1 MNQYCVV
8 VANGAKARFFT
19 LEETEYPELE
29 SGPNLVEMSSL
40 KNPEMK
46 SLSGK
51 HWSENKSGRNR
62 GAKGTSAHGYDDHR
76 SQHEDEYERRFANS
90 IADEARRFSQSHNS
104 SGVILVSQK
113 RMLGFLRSAI
123 EPKFSG
129 IRTKELAKD
138 LSKLN
143 PIELHEHLAKENL
156 IPHRRPPSLAS

>member
-29 SGPNLVEMSSL
+29 SGPNLVEINSL
-40 KNPEMK
+40 ENPEMD
-46 SLSGK
+46 SLNGGR
-51 HWSENKSGRNR
+51 WSENKSGRNR

-76 SQHEDEYERRFANS
+76 SQHEVEYERRFANS
-90 IADEARRFSQSHNS
+90 IADEACRFSQSHNS

-113 RMLGFLRSAI
+113 RMLGFLRAAI
-123 EPKFSG
+123 APKFSG

-138 LSKLN
+138 LSKLS
-143 PIELHEHLAKENL
+143 PIDLHEHLARENL
-156 IPHRRPPSLAS
+156 IPRRMPPH